1 MAEEGTYSGFGIVD
15 LMGHLRRAGKI
26 SEVESFGTKL
36 LRVDIPVAGE
46 ADGEEE
52 WVTEYYG
59 GGAIYSLRPATEAV
73 AREAARRIGDP
84 RPPNPVGF
92 LPPARGL
99 FGEGEPER
107 GLFGEPVEEDDEP

>member
-1 MAEEGTYSGFGIVD
+1 MAEEVAQEWAVID
-15 LMGHLRRAGKI
+15 MMGHLRRAGLC
-26 SEVESFGTKL
+26 SEVERFGSKL
-36 LRVDIPVAGE
+36 LRIDIPVS
-46 ADGEEE
+46 ADGSGEYF
-52 WVTEYYG
+52 VTEYYG
-59 GGAIYSLRPATEAV
+59 GGALYSYRPATEAV